1 MISQRV
7 LIAECNLGVLLVVN
21 IAVSVESKA
30 TDTSHSALT
39 VVRKW
44 MVTTM
49 AECKYYYD
57 EFCVNDKCPLC
68 ADYCPVVDT
77 ENVCKWEERIEDN
90 ERSR

>member
-1 MISQRV
+1 M
-7 LIAECNLGVLLVVN
+7 LFLWLGVQDVNTTTHLIVQMDLVGVN
-21 IAVSVESKA
+21 TLIVG
-30 TDTSHSALT
+30 
-39 VVRKW
+39 KW
-44 MVTTM
+44 MSIIAATEKGRMTM
-49 AECKYYYD
+49 ADCKYYYD